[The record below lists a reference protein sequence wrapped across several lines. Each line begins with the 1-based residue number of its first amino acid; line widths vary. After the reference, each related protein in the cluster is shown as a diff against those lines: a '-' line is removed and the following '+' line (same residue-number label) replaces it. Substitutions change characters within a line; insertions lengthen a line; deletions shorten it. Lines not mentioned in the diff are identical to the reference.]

1 MLALNDMIS
10 RSYTQRYIAQ
20 LRQYR
25 GQAHNE
31 FTHAL
36 NKIQEMLTPK
46 DTPINEPKV
55 RYIKRNDVPVVF
67 DKTELRTPE
76 DVGSYVDA
84 MREALLKQL
93 EENKRI
99 SL

>member
-1 MLALNDMIS
+1 
-10 RSYTQRYIAQ
+10 
-20 LRQYR
+20 
-25 GQAHNE
+25 
-31 FTHAL
+31 
-36 NKIQEMLTPK
+36 MLTPK

-55 RYIKRNDVPVVF
+55 RYIKRNNVPVVF

-76 DVGSYVDA
+76 DVDSYVDA